1 MLDPTRQRLLIRSL
15 AWLAVVCSLVGCAAL
30 PQDEDPSTVEQ
41 ALADSAW
48 ARASDWQLLGR
59 TPGWRH
65 QRFGSARPTRYGV
78 GEREG
83 RPAVRALSLA
93 GNSTLRLPLGE
104 PVDPSLRLGF
114 SWLVPQLNHK
124 ADLRDAAID
133 DAVVRV
139 ILTFDGDRGA
149 FRPRDRWLS
158 EIVQLVTGEPMP
170 YATLMY
176 VWDHRYPAGTV
187 VPNPHTDRIRMLVVQ
202 SGEAG
207 VGRWNDVERDVA
219 ADYQAAFGEAPGR
232 LTGLGLMSDSNNT
245 GESVEAWF
253 GPVVLRA
260 GSLPTQVAKPA
271 DLPPRR

>member
-1 MLDPTRQRLLIRSL
+1 MPRRLLTHSL
-15 AWLAVVCSLVGCAAL
+15 AWLALVCALVGCTAL

-41 ALADSAW
+41 ALAGSAW

-83 RPAVRALSLA
+83 RPAVHALSRA

-104 PVDPSLRLGF
+104 PVDPLLRLDF
-114 SWLVPQLNHK
+114 SWLVPRLNGK
-124 ADLRDAAID
+124 ADLRDADVD

-139 ILTFDGDRGA
+139 ILTFDGDRAA
-149 FRPRDRWLS
+149 FRPRDHWLS
-158 EIVQLVTGEPMP
+158 EMVRLVTGEPMP
-170 YATLMY
+170 HATLIY
-176 VWDHRYPAGTV
+176 VWDHRYPVGTV
-187 VPNPHTDRIRMLVVQ
+187 IPNPHTDRIRMLVVQ

-207 VGRWNDVERDVA
+207 VGRWHDMARDVA

-253 GPVVLRA
+253 GPVVLRPR
-260 GSLPTQVAKPA
+260 SLPAQVAQPSEPA
-271 DLPPRR
+271 SRP